1 MEECV
6 YCGSE
11 ATVRFNDR
19 PVCLECDALGNT
31 PEREDIDE
39 QRNVQRIPPRNVQ
52 LNDRERSPRGKF
64 R

>member
-1 MEECV
+1 MEKCV

-11 ATVRFNDR
+11 ASFHFNDR

-31 PEREDIDE
+31 PEGEDLDE
-39 QRNVQRIPPRNVQ
+39 QHDVQRIPPVNVQ
-52 LNDRERSPRGKF
+52 LNDRERSPRGRF